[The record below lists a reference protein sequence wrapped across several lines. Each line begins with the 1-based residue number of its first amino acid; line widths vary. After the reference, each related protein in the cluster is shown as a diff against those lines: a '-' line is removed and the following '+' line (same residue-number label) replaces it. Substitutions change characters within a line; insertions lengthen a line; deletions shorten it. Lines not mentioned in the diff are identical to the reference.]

1 MTYEEA
7 LKLVKGCGFNI
18 EAPLESE
25 VEKFVV
31 RALERQIP
39 QKITHEASLY
49 KCCTCPNCKNVLDR
63 FEKWGESTVRIT
75 VAYCVYCGQKLDW
88 EEAE

>member
-18 EAPLESE
+18 EAPTESE
-25 VEKFVV
+25 VEKIVV
-31 RALERQIP
+31 RAIEKQIP
-39 QKITHEASLY
+39 KKITHEASLF

-63 FEKWGESTVRIT
+63 FEKWGENTVRIT
-75 VAYCVYCGQKLDW
+75 VAYCVFCGQKLDW